1 VIREIVLFLIRGLLV
16 VAVLFPAW
24 YFLCMAAGY
33 WKRFGQRRGKPPL
46 AHLAGD
52 DALKSRAPRRGSRR
66 WPAPD
71 RDFDELASSNR
82 CGAYARLAREVGELR
97 AEQGEAVRF
106 IAAGLLGATLPHHF
120 DRNHAWALGFLGAA
134 LLFVTG
140 SRLRSRAHDWQR
152 RAAFYEQRANALEQ
166 QMSEVASPEPHSA
179 GLTSRLLMSWV
190 ARVVQ
195 RCGRSSSRRIPA
207 STRPRPGLGSAGR

>member
-1 VIREIVLFLIRGLLV
+1 MIREIGLFLIRGLLV

-24 YFLCMAAGY
+24 YCLCMAAGY
-33 WKRFGQRRGKPPL
+33 WRRFGQRRKDPPL
-46 AHLAGD
+46 AHLQD
-52 DALKSRAPRRGSRR
+52 DALQSRAPRRRWSRR
-66 WPAPD
+66 WPGPD
-71 RDFDELASSNR
+71 QHGGELASPDR
-82 CGAYARLAREVGELR
+82 CRAYGRLAQEVGGLR
-97 AEQGEAVRF
+97 AEQGEGAFF

-152 RAAFYEQRANALEQ
+152 RAAFYEQRAKALEQ

-190 ARVVQ
+190 AR
-195 RCGRSSSRRIPA
+195 RRSTGMLERRSSG
-207 STRPRPGLGSAGR
+207 RPRR